1 MILKSYDINLDTIL
15 QYYYNIININLV
27 WRICTGFFAEAKWHE
42 LPTTRRPAPDAEISG
57 ATQVSHLWFLPQVSG
72 SGTASDDFFLKK
84 TAWNSVSKKPKHNV
98 WGHVKLQHQIPL
110 VHLWCLKNGNQW
122 AQVERTLLVYL
133 KNGTVHVDIV
143 RPAVPQKPLKK
154 LIILTCFR
162 WLRQI
167 CFQTNR

>member
-1 MILKSYDINLDTIL
+1 VTNLHRILCRGQVTWTPDDST
-15 QYYYNIININLV
+15 
-27 WRICTGFFAEAKWHE
+27 TGARCWDLWCNTGVAPVDFTTGQWQWHCQWW
-42 LPTTRRPAPDAEISG
+42 LF
-57 ATQVSHLWFLPQVSG
+57 V
-72 SGTASDDFFLKK
+72 KK

-122 AQVERTLLVYL
+122 AQVERTPLVYL

-143 RPAVPQKPLKK
+143 RPAVPQKPLKG
-154 LIILTCFR
+154 LIILTSFR

-167 CFQTNR
+167 CFQTNRYR